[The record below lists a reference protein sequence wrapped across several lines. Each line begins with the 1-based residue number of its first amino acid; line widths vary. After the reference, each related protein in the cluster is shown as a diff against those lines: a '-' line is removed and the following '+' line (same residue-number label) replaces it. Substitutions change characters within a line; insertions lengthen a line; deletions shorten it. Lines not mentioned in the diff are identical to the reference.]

1 MKDKVVLIT
10 GATAGIG
17 EACAHKFAAAA
28 CRLIITGRR
37 EDRLQHL
44 EKLLKEQYGIEVLV
58 RCFDVRNREE
68 TLQQLNNLPGAFEQ
82 VDVLINNA
90 GLASGFGPIQDG
102 DFEDWDR
109 MIDTNVKGLLNVSKA
124 IMQGM
129 VARKRGHIINIAS
142 IAGKEAYPNGNVYC
156 ASKHAVDALS
166 KTMRIDLLPHGI
178 RVTNI
183 APGMAETEFS
193 LVRFH
198 GDADRA
204 ANVYKGIE
212 PLTGKDIAE
221 VVFFTAALPE
231 NINLN
236 DIVITP
242 RFQANATQAIRNA

>member
-17 EACAHKFAAAA
+17 EACAHKFAAAG

-37 EDRLQHL
+37 NDRLANL
-44 EKLLKEQYGIEVLV
+44 EKVLKEQYTIEVLV

-68 TLQQLNNLPGAFEQ
+68 TLQQLNNLPDAFEQ

-109 MIDTNVKGLLNVSKA
+109 MIDTNVKGLLNVSKV

-129 VARKRGHIINIAS
+129 VSRKKGHIINIAS

-198 GDADRA
+198 GDAGRA

-221 VVFFTAALPE
+221 VVFFTASLPE

>member
-198 GDADRA
+198 GDAGRA

>member
-1 MKDKVVLIT
+1 MRDKIVLIT

-17 EACAHKFAAAA
+17 EACAHKFAAAG
-28 CRLIITGRR
+28 CKIVITGRR
-37 EDRLQHL
+37 EDRLKKL
-44 EKLLKEQYGIEVLV
+44 EEQLQQQYKVDVLSL
-58 RCFDVRNREE
+58 CFDVRNREE
-68 TLQQLNNLPGAFEQ
+68 TMRLLGSMPTTFSK

-90 GLASGFGPIQDG
+90 GLAAGFGPIQDG

-109 MIDTNVKGLLNVSKA
+109 MIDTNVKGLLHVSKA
-124 IMQGM
+124 IMKGM
-129 VARKRGHIINIAS
+129 VERKSGHIINIAS

-198 GDADRA
+198 GDSERA
-204 ANVYKGIE
+204 GNVYKGIE
-212 PLTGKDIAE
+212 PLSGKDIAE

-242 RFQANATQAIRNA
+242 RFQANATQAIRKA

>member
-68 TLQQLNNLPGAFEQ
+68 TLQQLNNLPDAFEQ

>member
-68 TLQQLNNLPGAFEQ
+68 TLQQLNNLPDAFEQ

-198 GDADRA
+198 GDAGRA

>member
-1 MKDKVVLIT
+1 MKGKIVLIT
-10 GATAGIG
+10 GATSGIG
-17 EACAHKFAAAA
+17 AACAVKFAEEGSH
-28 CRLIITGRR
+28 LIITGRR
-37 EDRLQHL
+37 FEILNSLAEALSEDFHVN
-44 EKLLKEQYGIEVLV
+44 VLPL
-58 RCFDVRNREE
+58 CFDVRDRMA
-68 TLQQLNNLPGAFEQ
+68 TIKLLSSLPDEFAK

-109 MIDTNVKGLLNVSKA
+109 MMDTNVKGLLNVSKM
-124 IMQGM
+124 IMPGM
-129 VARKRGHIINIAS
+129 VERKSGHIINIAS
-142 IAGKEAYPNGNVYC
+142 IAGKEAYPNGNIYC
-156 ASKHAVDALS
+156 ASKHAVDAIS

-198 GDADRA
+198 GDESKARK
-204 ANVYKGIE
+204 VYKGIE
-212 PLTGKDIAE
+212 PLHGKDIAE
-221 VVFFTAALPE
+221 VVYFAAALPE

-242 RFQANATQAIRNA
+242 RFQANATQAIRKD

>member
-17 EACAHKFAAAA
+17 EACAHKFAAAG

-37 EDRLQHL
+37 NDRLANL
-44 EKLLKEQYGIEVLV
+44 EKVLKEQYAIEVLV

-68 TLQQLNNLPGAFEQ
+68 TLQQLNNLPDAFEQ

-109 MIDTNVKGLLNVSKA
+109 MIDTNVKGLLNVSKV

-129 VARKRGHIINIAS
+129 VSRKKGHIINIAS

-198 GDADRA
+198 GDAGRA

-242 RFQANATQAIRNA
+242 RFQANATQAIRHA

>member
-193 LVRFH
+193 LVRFL
-198 GDADRA
+198 GDAGRA

>member
-17 EACAHKFAAAA
+17 EACAHKFAAAG

-37 EDRLQHL
+37 NDRLANL
-44 EKLLKEQYGIEVLV
+44 EKVLKEQYGNEVLV

-68 TLQQLNNLPGAFEQ
+68 TLQQLNNLPHAFEQ

-102 DFEDWDR
+102 DFDDWDR
-109 MIDTNVKGLLNVSKA
+109 MIDTNVKGLLNVSKV

-129 VARKRGHIINIAS
+129 VSRKKGHIINIAS

-198 GDADRA
+198 GDAGRA